1 MLIALLHH
9 KFPLRVYWQE
19 DDARENWHDD
29 DDDDDEVFRIGKMMV
44 RKRIG
49 KKMMRKENG
58 QDDDE
63 D

>member
-1 MLIALLHH
+1 MLTALLHH

-19 DDARENWHDD
+19 NDARENWRH
-29 DDDDDEVFRIGKMMV
+29 DDDDDEVFRISKKMV
-44 RKRIG
+44 RKRVG

-63 D
+63 G